1 MENLAD
7 EVVILRPWREDDV
20 AGMLG
25 FADPLVQR
33 FSWPLEREY
42 TEADA
47 RAYLDSVLRGD
58 ELGFALAE
66 PGREDRALGGASLY
80 DHEPAQARARI
91 GYWLTAEGR
100 GRGIATH
107 AVRLLSDWALTD
119 LGVARLEITCAPGN
133 VASQRV
139 AERCGFVRE
148 GLLRSHMRFKGGR
161 RDTLVYGRVA

>member
-33 FSWPLEREY
+33 FSWPLEGGY

-47 RAYLDSVLRGD
+47 RAYLDSLLRGD

-66 PGREDRALGGASLY
+66 PGREDRAIGGASLY

-139 AERCGFVRE
+139 AERCGFVR
-148 GLLRSHMRFKGGR
+148 SHMRFKGGR

>member
-1 MENLAD
+1 M
-7 EVVILRPWREDDV
+7 RWWPCGRGGPTTWRGCSGSPIRSSS
-20 AGMLG
+20 ASRGRSSG
-25 FADPLVQR
+25 A
-33 FSWPLEREY
+33 Y

-47 RAYLDSVLRGD
+47 RTYLDSLARGD
-58 ELGFALAE
+58 ELGFALVE
-66 PGREDRALGGASLY
+66 PGQEERPLGGASLY

-91 GYWLTAEGR
+91 GYWLAAEGR
-100 GRGIATH
+100 GRGLATH
-107 AVRLLSDWALTD
+107 AVRLLSDWAFAD
-119 LGVARLEITCAPGN
+119 LGLARLEITCAPGN

>member
-33 FSWPLEREY
+33 FSWPLERAY

-47 RAYLDSVLRGD
+47 RAYLDSLLRGD

-66 PGREDRALGGASLY
+66 P
-80 DHEPAQARARI
+80 
-91 GYWLTAEGR
+91 GR

>member
-1 MENLAD
+1 M
-7 EVVILRPWREDDV
+7 VVVPAVVVAAVVATATGALDLQRDPAAVAAAHGRLDV
-20 AGMLG
+20 LHPGRQA
-25 FADPLVQR
+25 
-33 FSWPLEREY
+33 
-42 TEADA
+42 
-47 RAYLDSVLRGD
+47 
-58 ELGFALAE
+58 AE
-66 PGREDRALGGASLY
+66 PGREDRAIGGASLY

>member
-33 FSWPLEREY
+33 FSWPLERGY

-47 RAYLDSVLRGD
+47 RAYLDSLVRGD

-66 PGREDRALGGASLY
+66 PGREDRAIGGASLRS
-80 DHEPAQARARI
+80 DAWIMRPERSGTRI
-91 GYWLTAEGR
+91 NGSASGVTRRQFTSTTSAGR
-100 GRGIATH
+100 GATPSGQKL
-107 AVRLLSDWALTD
+107 V
-119 LGVARLEITCAPGN
+119 
-133 VASQRV
+133 VAS
-139 AERCGFVRE
+139 APP
-148 GLLRSHMRFKGGR
+148 
-161 RDTLVYGRVA
+161 